1 MRCRCSSAVRRK
13 DRQCG
18 ASLIVSLLMLVAVL
32 MLGSSSAQIALQ
44 GEKAARN
51 DRERQIAL
59 QAAEAALMDAE
70 LDIENASGADS
81 RSDLFDR
88 YSTEGFADGCGA
100 GLASRH
106 LGLCNRA
113 PSGAIP
119 VWQSIDFLDASANA
133 RSVPY
138 GRFTGQYFQTG
149 AGSLPVRP
157 PRYIIEV
164 MPFNKEGEAA
174 TGGDL
179 SYFYRVTAIGFGMR
193 ETTQVVLQ
201 TFYRKDGK

>member
-1 MRCRCSSAVRRK
+1 VTYRRSSSIYRK
-13 DRQCG
+13 GRQRG
-18 ASLIVSLLMLVAVL
+18 ASLIVALLMLMVVL
-32 MLGSSSAQIALQ
+32 MLGSSSAQIAMQ

-51 DRERQIAL
+51 DRERQIAF

-70 LDIENASGADS
+70 LDIENAIGVNS
-81 RSDLFDR
+81 RSGLFDR
-88 YSTEGFADGCGA
+88 SSTEGFAAGCGA
-100 GLASRH
+100 GLANRH
-106 LGLCNRA
+106 LGLCTRA
-113 PSGAIP
+113 SDGETP

-138 GRFTGQYFQTG
+138 GHFTGQYFQTG
-149 AGSLPVRP
+149 GGSLPVRP

-201 TFYRKDGK
+201 TFYRKDGN

>member
-1 MRCRCSSAVRRK
+1 MKQRRPSSCRRS
-13 DRQCG
+13 DRQRG
-18 ASLIVSLLMLVAVL
+18 ASLIVALLMLMAVL

-70 LDIENASGADS
+70 LDIENANGADS
-81 RSDLFDR
+81 RSELFDR
-88 YSTEGFADGCGA
+88 HSTEGFTTGCGA

-106 LGLCNRA
+106 LGLCTRA
-113 PSGAIP
+113 PDGATP
-119 VWQSIDFLDASANA
+119 AWQSIDFLDGSANA

-138 GRFTGQYFQTG
+138 GHFTGQYFQTG
-149 AGSLPVRP
+149 AASLPVRP

-174 TGGDL
+174 ASGELRVAWRCSL
-179 SYFYRVTAIGFGMR
+179 S
-193 ETTQVVLQ
+193 
-201 TFYRKDGK
+201 

>member
-1 MRCRCSSAVRRK
+1 MRRGRSSSFHRSY
-13 DRQCG
+13 RQRG
-18 ASLIVSLLMLVAVL
+18 ASLIVALLMLMAVL

-70 LDIENASGADS
+70 LDIERATGTDS
-81 RSDLFDR
+81 RSELFDR
-88 YSTEGFADGCGA
+88 HSTEGFKAGCGA

-106 LGLCNRA
+106 LGLCSRA
-113 PSGAIP
+113 PEGATP
-119 VWQSIDFLDASANA
+119 AWQSVDFLDMSAQA

-138 GRFTGQYFQTG
+138 GHFTGQYFQTG
-149 AGSLPVRP
+149 AGSLPVRL
-157 PRYIIEV
+157 PRYIIEI

-201 TFYRKDGK
+201 TFYRKDGN